1 MERVALESRVLY
13 IFVFIPVPARLGQS
27 RDSLRCG
34 EVLEPMDTTS
44 MTSEGTTTTRGDSW
58 RYKGPKSLLGPASP
72 AKRNPEKA
80 MLF

>member
-1 MERVALESRVLY
+1 MISWLANTLLRRARVVTHSAATTSLK
-13 IFVFIPVPARLGQS
+13 PV
-27 RDSLRCG
+27 
-34 EVLEPMDTTS
+34 DTTS